1 MESRSISV
9 RTEAEI
15 LECVDAAAKAQDRSR
30 NWWINQA
37 IRSALAEERAWQD
50 KVEVGLRAADA
61 GEFVS
66 DKAVTEIF
74 GKFRDAGR

>member
-15 LECVDAAAKAQDRSR
+15 LEHIDAAAKAQDRSR

-37 IRSALAEERAWQD
+37 IRSALAEERAWQEQ
-50 KVEVGLRAADA
+50 VEGGQRAADE
-61 GEFVS
+61 GEFAS
-66 DKAVTEIF
+66 DEAVTNVF
-74 GKFRDAGR
+74 GKYREAGR